1 MFNRQVLVV
10 ELLPRHL
17 VEKLQAKNLR
27 LYVLEGTGQPWAPTH
42 VETVLS
48 YLIQL
53 LGSWCPLAWS
63 ACLPDYT
70 VACPFSTH
78 DVLQGFSWGQSKQL
92 SLPRAEL
99 IVVTL
104 LTKGYWAPISTDL
117 LFPFVYRTL
126 PSLNYTQIC
135 HIIISSRASK
145 TNPHSSCSSPLP
157 ARTAAP
163 LQEASGPRAV
173 FLASSVAFLVCVGQY
188 NF

>member
-1 MFNRQVLVV
+1 MFIIQILVV
-10 ELLPRHL
+10 GLLPRHL
-17 VEKLQAKNLR
+17 MEKLQSKNLM
-27 LYVLEGTGQPWAPTH
+27 LYALEGTGQPCSPTH

-48 YLIQL
+48 YLVQL
-53 LGSWCPLAWS
+53 LGLWCPLAWS
-63 ACLPDYT
+63 ACLPDCT

-78 DVLQGFSWGQSKQL
+78 DVLQRFSWGQSKQL
-92 SLPRAEL
+92 SLPGAEL

-104 LTKGYWAPISTDL
+104 LTKGCWAPISTDL

-135 HIIISSRASK
+135 DIIISSRASK

-163 LQEASGPRAV
+163 L
-173 FLASSVAFLVCVGQY
+173 
-188 NF
+188 